1 MSLRPTLKTLDEAV
15 RAMEQIIQ
23 REKYGTNE
31 RAADERRLREI
42 KAVRDEVLLPVRR
55 KFLNFQGERHE
66 LRSVDFLGAE

>member
-31 RAADERRLREI
+31 RAAGARRLREI
-42 KAVRDEVLLPVRR
+42 KAVRDEVFIGWV
-55 KFLNFQGERHE
+55 
-66 LRSVDFLGAE
+66 GAE

>member
-42 KAVRDEVLLPVRR
+42 NAVRDEVFIGWVR
-55 KFLNFQGERHE
+55 E
-66 LRSVDFLGAE
+66 